1 LVDRVRHRQR
11 LGLLPHQA
19 LLRLDPQVQ
28 LQLPVD
34 AVDPLVVPA
43 EALDVAQVQKA
54 ETKAPVAIR
63 RGQPHQPIG
72 DPGVLVRRLG
82 LIGLVALTDLAGL
95 AGVPDARPPV
105 FNRGSGHLP
114 ALRWPCHFFVSA
126 SFNRSALS
134 WASAY
139 NFFSRRFSSSSSFIR
154 ATMDTSMPPNLLR
167 HL

>member
-1 LVDRVRHRQR
+1 
-11 LGLLPHQA
+11 G
-19 LLRLDPQVQ
+19 LDPQVQ

-43 EALDVAQVQKA
+43 KPLDVAQVQEAKA
-54 ETKAPVAIR
+54 KPPVAIG
-63 RGQPHQPIG
+63 RGQPHQPVRN
-72 DPGVLVRRLG
+72 PGVL
-82 LIGLVALTDLAGL
+82 LAGL
-95 AGVPDARPPV
+95 RLVAVTGLADLERLAGMPDIGAPALDRSP
-105 FNRGSGHLP
+105 GHLP
-114 ALRWPCHFFVSA
+114 ALRWPHHFFESA

-139 NFFSRRFSSSSSFIR
+139 IFFSRRFSSSSSFIR